1 MLDLSRER
9 DNALEVFSIRTC
21 NAEGKIIGH
30 LPKESVENHKALDG
44 SLCKI
49 DFNSENGL

>member
-21 NAEGKIIGH
+21 NAEGKMIGH

-44 SLCKI
+44 SWCKI

>member
-44 SLCKI
+44 SWGKI